1 MQEEK
6 DSELVYPSSS
16 TKKVYIFKFFVVPFN
31 IAINFIAFIEKWCQ
45 IWWSKRVH
53 NRRSSTSRIRYEV
66 HTLYTRCEIK
76 LA

>member
-45 IWWSKRVH
+45 IPG
-53 NRRSSTSRIRYEV
+53 STQSCYR
-66 HTLYTRCEIK
+66 LM
-76 LA
+76 